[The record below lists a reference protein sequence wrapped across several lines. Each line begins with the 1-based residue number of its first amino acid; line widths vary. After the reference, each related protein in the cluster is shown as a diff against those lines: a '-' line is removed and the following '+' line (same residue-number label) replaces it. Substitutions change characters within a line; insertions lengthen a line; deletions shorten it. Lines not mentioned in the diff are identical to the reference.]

1 VIDVLTA
8 SETRERAPIPRMPIT
23 PSRAIRTRSVPH
35 ATYSRY
41 VRFKHP
47 TGSDRGG
54 SEPPARVSAP
64 HAHDRARATLANCA
78 FLGILTVSLVFHDR
92 ARALC
97 TRAHL
102 RAGLHAKRSL
112 PRP

>member
-1 VIDVLTA
+1 
-8 SETRERAPIPRMPIT
+8 
-23 PSRAIRTRSVPH
+23 
-35 ATYSRY
+35 
-41 VRFKHP
+41 
-47 TGSDRGG
+47 
-54 SEPPARVSAP
+54 
-64 HAHDRARATLANCA
+64 
-78 FLGILTVSLVFHDR
+78 LTVSLVFHDR